1 MQSTDFQRNFI
12 RSALTPIAA
21 FIAFTGASG
30 VPTIAIAQEGNQ
42 NTTILEEVVVTS
54 RRYEES
60 VKDAPVVEYPSQ
72 NTPLNLSHTSIYK
85 GGNIAQHGQ
94 HYDRQIINK
103 PETEFSSVETMATD
117 SVMKEPKSVSSVQYE
132 ESKDNVNVIE
142 TGHNVVS
149 MATEARVNAEFRPD
163 AEQVPVSEPI
173 PEETSK
179 PVPKPSSW
187 AGLFKSSQPAQSSY
201 VSSVRIDN
209 SVITEPDKRQEKE
222 FSPLPVPATEDS
234 QAKQLGGELC
244 L

>member
-1 MQSTDFQRNFI
+1 M
-12 RSALTPIAA
+12 
-21 FIAFTGASG
+21 
-30 VPTIAIAQEGNQ
+30 VPPQTRVN
-42 NTTILEEVVVTS
+42 V
-54 RRYEES
+54 S

-72 NTPLNLSHTSIYK
+72 NIPHNLSHTSMYK

-209 SVITEPDKRQEKE
+209 SVINCCHE
-222 FSPLPVPATEDS
+222 SV
-234 QAKQLGGELC
+234 
-244 L
+244 